1 MTSERSDPLTE
12 SRPFIS
18 DEALWCFANFVVQHV
33 DTVRAKDMPFMRHV
47 LAGFMDAYPAEVPD
61 A

>member
-1 MTSERSDPLTE
+1 MPDTRA
-12 SRPFIS
+12 FIT
-18 DEALWCFANFVVQHV
+18 DEALWSFADFAVHHV

-47 LAGFMDAYPAEVPD
+47 LAGFMEAYPVEGDD